1 MPSSKSVLEGSL
13 NAFEVPAVSAAADK
27 EVIED
32 SQNHVTSRNS
42 SSDG

>member
-1 MPSSKSVLEGSL
+1 MPSNKSVLEGSL
-13 NAFEVPAVSAAADK
+13 NAFEIPGVSAAADK